1 MTVMQF
7 LEVCL
12 PLIKQR
18 LKMSKEEQ
26 KQTALL
32 QAGGVPAAELT
43 LEEQQARLEMYE
55 GVFQEYQEMVVQF
68 GCVCGGGGGLR
79 VCGLCFKSTRRWWSS
94 SGSSVCGLT
103 LLVDAALR
111 Y

>member
-7 LEVCL
+7 LEVFL

-18 LKMSKEEQ
+18 LKLSKEEQ
-26 KQTALL
+26 KQAALL

-68 GCVCGGGGGLR
+68 GCVCVCVCVGCVCVGCVSRVPGDGGPVQVI
-79 VCGLCFKSTRRWWSS
+79 VCAVLS
-94 SGSSVCGLT
+94 
-103 LLVDAALR
+103 